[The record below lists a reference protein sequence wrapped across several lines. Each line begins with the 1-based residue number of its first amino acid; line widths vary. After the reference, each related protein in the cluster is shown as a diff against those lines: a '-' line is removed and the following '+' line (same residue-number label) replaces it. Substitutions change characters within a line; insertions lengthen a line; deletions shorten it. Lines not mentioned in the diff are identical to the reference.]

1 MAYAMMDFQK
11 FSQYQS
17 RNSSKDQE
25 KDMQTL
31 LSTFSGEIES
41 QQDQDLF
48 QDDNNVLK
56 NKK

>member
-1 MAYAMMDFQK
+1 MDFQK

-17 RNSSKDQE
+17 RKSSKDQE

-56 NKK
+56 NKKKKK

>member
-11 FSQYQS
+11 YSQYQS
-17 RNSSKDQE
+17 RKSSKDQE

>member
-1 MAYAMMDFQK
+1 MIDFQK

-17 RNSSKDQE
+17 SQSSEDQE
-25 KDMQTL
+25 KNMQTL
-31 LSTFSGEIES
+31 LSTFSREIES